1 MPLLNIKTIEER
13 VKALA
18 GREEYDD
25 ELLFELLSAYGRSN
39 SSITRLRNGSINV
52 AEDPSQEYAQK
63 NVVYYRNI
71 ADTSDATDANRSTKQ
86 LSPAERETRLLKAV
100 QELRQHERV
109 VRFTTRFVIVSD
121 NQWLAAVDTKTNE
134 NRIFPIAQID
144 KHYTFFLPWAG
155 MEKAQFAAE
164 KHADTKAAEKM
175 GKLFDAL
182 VGNNAVSL
190 ATDADRH
197 GLNIFFTRLL
207 FCYFAE
213 DTDLFPKGAFTKA
226 IASYTHEDGS
236 DVARVITD
244 IFAALDMADKSE
256 LAEHLQVFPY
266 VNGHLFSA
274 DAPYQVPNFDRKSRD
289 LLIELGRLIWKDV
302 NPDIFGSM
310 FQAVVQTGSRSE
322 LGQHYTSV
330 PNILKTI
337 EPLFLDDLKEQFDSA
352 YNSVPRLEKLLSRI
366 ADIKIFDPACG
377 SGNFL
382 VIAYKELRRL
392 EHAILDRL
400 AYLSPKHQT
409 LFSDSVVKIDH
420 FYGIEIDDFATEV
433 AILALWIAKHQMNQ
447 EYLDKFGF
455 QLPMIP
461 LRSMGQITCAN
472 ACRIDWQEVCP
483 HQTEDEV
490 YLISNPPYLGS
501 SMQTKEQKEDL
512 AATYAGRKFS
522 TNQDYISAWFI
533 KGSDYIQE
541 SRAQLAFITTNSVS
555 QGDHVA
561 LLFPT
566 IFNMGLEIGYAYTS
580 FKWSNNAKGNAGVTV
595 AVISLRKSSKSPKY
609 LFSNSV
615 RNEVA
620 EINGYLTP
628 GPIVSLKRRPKPLS
642 GFPPMVRGSQPTDG
656 GHLNLDQTEYNALVQ
671 AFPETQR
678 FLKKYIGAADYIR
691 GNDRY
696 CLWIEDQDVE
706 AASLIPEVADRLD
719 TVARFRSESKAASTR
734 EYAAYPNRFR
744 QRAYKPTDSI
754 IVPSVS
760 SERREYV
767 PIGFL
772 GPDTVISN
780 LAFATYNAEPWL
792 FALLTSKIHMVWLGA
807 VGGKMKTDYRY
818 SNTIVYNNFPVPH
831 LTGPMKEKLTR
842 TALRILDVREYFCEL
857 TLAELYD
864 PDTMPDLLRQAHAEN
879 DALVDSI
886 YRKSGFESD
895 EERLAALFKLYEKM
909 TTEEAEAIE
918 AKKAAKKAAKT
929 TTRRRRKPRKRQHNE

>member
-71 ADTSDATDANRSTKQ
+71 ADPRETTDANRSTKQ

-144 KHYTFFLPWAG
+144 KHYAFFLPWAG

-182 VGNNAVSL
+182 VANNAVSL

-244 IFAALDMADKSE
+244 IFAALDMADKSK

-274 DAPYQVPNFDRKSRD
+274 DAPYQVPTFDRKSRD

-337 EPLFLDDLKEQFDSA
+337 EPLFLDGLKEQFDSA

-366 ADIKIFDPACG
+366 AGIKIFDPACG

-461 LRSMGQITCAN
+461 LQSMGQITCTN
-472 ACRIDWQEVCP
+472 ACRVDWEDICP
-483 HQTEDEV
+483 HDIEEEV
-490 YLISNPPYLGS
+490 YLIGNPPYVGS
-501 SMQTKEQKEDL
+501 KKRTKEQTEDL
-512 AATYAGRKFS
+512 VFAYASHDFS
-522 TNQDYISAWFI
+522 KNLDYISAWFI
-533 KGSDYIQE
+533 KGADYIQGTKSE
-541 SRAQLAFITTNSVS
+541 LSFVSTNSIT
-555 QGDHVA
+555 QGEHVG
-561 LLFPT
+561 LLFPE
-566 IFNMGLEIGYAYTS
+566 ILNMNLEIGYAFPS
-580 FKWSNNAKGNAGVTV
+580 FKWENNAKGNAGVTV
-595 AVISLRKSSKSPKY
+595 VVVNLRNTSSRSKY
-609 LFSNSV
+609 LYLDGQQL
-615 RNEVA
+615 EVDQV
-620 EINGYLTP
+620 NGYLTAAP
-628 GPIVSLKRRPKPLS
+628 SAYLHRRTAPLS
-642 GFPPMVRGSQPTDG
+642 NIPKMQFGMMAYDG
-656 GHLNLDQTEYNALVQ
+656 GNLMFDQREIAELVEDE
-671 AFPETQR
+671 PEASKFT
-678 FLKKYIGAADYIR
+678 KKFIGSSEFIN
-691 GNDRY
+691 GIDRY
-696 CLWIEDQDVE
+696 AVWVTPDKVEEAKKFNGIARKIEATKVYRAERGTKD
-706 AASLIPEVADRLD
+706 ASKLSEVPW
-719 TVARFRSESKAASTR
+719 RFREQH
-734 EYAAYPNRFR
+734 P
-744 QRAYKPTDSI
+744 PTDSI
-754 IVPSVS
+754 IVPRVS
-760 SERREYV
+760 SERRDYA
-767 PIGFL
+767 PMGYL
-772 GPDTVISN
+772 GPDTVISDS
-780 LAFATYNAEPWL
+780 AFAIYDAEPWL
-792 FALLTSKIHMVWLGA
+792 FALLTSKIHMAWLSA
-807 VGGKMKTDYRY
+807 VGGRMKTDYRY

-831 LTGPMKEKLTR
+831 LTGPMKEKLTQ
-842 TALRILDVREYFCEL
+842 TALRILDVREYFCEF

-895 EERLAALFKLYEKM
+895 EERLAALFRLYEKM
-909 TTEEAEAIE
+909 TAEEVEAIE
-918 AKKAAKKAAKT
+918 AEKAAKKAAKT
-929 TTRRRRKPRKRQHNE
+929 TTRRRRKTKKEASQ

>member
-1 MPLLNIKTIEER
+1 MPLLNVKTIEKR

-18 GREEYDD
+18 GRNEYDD
-25 ELLFELLSAYGRSN
+25 ELLFELLAAYGRSS

-52 AEDPSQEYAQK
+52 AEDPSREYAQK

-71 ADTSDATDANRSTKQ
+71 AEPEAIF
-86 LSPAERETRLLKAV
+86 SPAEQETRLLKAA
-100 QELRQHERV
+100 QELRTHERA

-121 NQWLAAVDTKTNE
+121 NEWMAVVDTKTSE
-134 NRIFPIAQID
+134 NRIFPISQID
-144 KHYTFFLPWAG
+144 KHYAFFLPWAG

-175 GKLFDAL
+175 GKLFDSL
-182 VGNNAVSL
+182 VANNAVTL

-213 DTDLFPKGAFTKA
+213 DTDLFPEGAFTKA
-226 IASYTHEDGS
+226 IASYTQGDGS
-236 DVARVITD
+236 DVASVITE
-244 IFAALDMADKSE
+244 IFAALDMADKSS
-256 LAEHLQVFPY
+256 LPEHLQIFPY

-274 DAPYQVPNFDRKSRD
+274 DALYQVPSFDRKSRD

-310 FQAVVQTGSRSE
+310 FQAVMQSGSRSE

-337 EPLFLDDLKEQFDSA
+337 EPLFLDDLKEQFDAA
-352 YNSVPRLEKLLSRI
+352 YDSVPRLEKLLDRI
-366 ADIKIFDPACG
+366 AGIKIFDPACG

-420 FYGIEIDDFATEV
+420 FYGIEIDDFAAEV

-472 ACRIDWQEVCP
+472 ACRINWEEVCP
-483 HQTEDEV
+483 HEPDEEV

-501 SMQTKEQKEDL
+501 SMQSKEQKEDL
-512 AATYAGRKFS
+512 RIAFELPNHPKKADYVFGWLSLGSKYIKDTKSKLAFVS
-522 TNQDYISAWFI
+522 TNS
-533 KGSDYIQE
+533 
-541 SRAQLAFITTNSVS
+541 ITQGEQAVILFNEIFS
-555 QGDHVA
+555 QS
-561 LLFPT
+561 
-566 IFNMGLEIGYAYTS
+566 LEIGYAYTS
-580 FKWSNNAKGNAGVTV
+580 FRWSNSAKHNAGVTV
-595 AVISLRKSSKSPKY
+595 IVLSIRNPSSESKWIFEDSIRHQAQYINCYLLDSRVPITKSRNSAHSLCSLPAMSKGSQATGAEH
-609 LFSNSV
+609 LTLSMSQRDELSNSCPEASKYIKPFLGS
-615 RNEVA
+615 NEFIDGIERFCIWVSDQDA
-620 EINGYLTP
+620 E
-628 GPIVSLKRRPKPLS
+628 
-642 GFPPMVRGSQPTDG
+642 
-656 GHLNLDQTEYNALVQ
+656 HALAIDELRQRFHAV
-671 AFPETQR
+671 ETQR
-678 FLKKYIGAADYIR
+678 LSSAKSATRKWAAKP
-691 GNDRY
+691 
-696 CLWIEDQDVE
+696 WAFTE
-706 AASLIPEVADRLD
+706 
-719 TVARFRSESKAASTR
+719 
-734 EYAAYPNRFR
+734 NR
-744 QRAYKPTDSI
+744 YKPTDSI

-767 PIGFL
+767 PIGYL

-780 LAFATYNAEPWL
+780 LAFAVYDAEPWL
-792 FALLTSKIHMVWLGA
+792 FALLTSKIHMAWLGA

-831 LTGPMKEKLTR
+831 LTGPTKEKLTQ
-842 TALRILDVREYFCEL
+842 TALRILDVREYFCEC

-864 PDTMPDLLRQAHAEN
+864 PDKMPEMLREAHTEN
-879 DALVDSI
+879 DVLVDSI
-886 YRKSGFESD
+886 YRKSGFD
-895 EERLAALFKLYEKM
+895 TDGERLAALFKLYEKL
-909 TTEEAEAIE
+909 TEEEAEALE
-918 AKKAAKKAAKT
+918 AEKAAKKAKKSAG
-929 TTRRRRKPRKRQHNE
+929 RKHRKQKKEAEQ

>member
-52 AEDPSQEYAQK
+52 AEDPTREYAQK

-71 ADTSDATDANRSTKQ
+71 TETSETTDANRSTAQ
-86 LSPAERETRLLKAV
+86 LSPAERETRLLEAV
-100 QELRQHERV
+100 QELRQHERI

-121 NQWLAAVDTKTNE
+121 GQWLAAVDTKTSE
-134 NRIFPIAQID
+134 NRIFPITQID

-182 VGNNAVSL
+182 VANNAVSL
-190 ATDADRH
+190 ATNADRH

-256 LAEHLQVFPY
+256 LSEHLRVFPY

-352 YNSVPRLEKLLSRI
+352 YNSVPRLEKLLNRI
-366 ADIKIFDPACG
+366 AGIKIFDPACG

-409 LFSDSVVKIDH
+409 LFSDSVVKLDH
-420 FYGIEIDDFATEV
+420 FYGIEIDDFATEI

-472 ACRIDWQEVCP
+472 ACRIDWDDVCP
-483 HQTEDEV
+483 HQPEDEV

-512 AATYAGRKFS
+512 KLAYAGRKYAK
-522 TNQDYISAWFI
+522 TLDYISAWFI
-533 KGSDYIQE
+533 KGSNYIRD

-566 IFNMGLEIGYAYTS
+566 TFDMGLEIGYAYTS
-580 FKWSNNAKGNAGVTV
+580 FKWSNSAKGNAGVTV
-595 AVISLRKSSKSPKY
+595 VVISLRKESPDPHYIFEGDMKRVV
-609 LFSNSV
+609 SQ
-615 RNEVA
+615 
-620 EINGYLTP
+620 INGYLND
-628 GPIVSLKRRPKPLS
+628 GPLTMVKSRRSPLS
-642 GFPPMVRGSQPTDG
+642 KCLPPMRYGVKAIDG
-656 GHLNLDQTEYNALVQ
+656 GFLFLTAEERDYLIDRSPDALLFIRPIIGSREYIQGL
-671 AFPETQR
+671 PR
-678 FLKKYIGAADYIR
+678 F
-691 GNDRY
+691 
-696 CLWIEDQDVE
+696 CLWITKETLKQ
-706 AASLIPEVADRLD
+706 ACCIPEVNRRIKKVRDYRLSRG
-719 TVARFRSESKAASTR
+719 TPEAIKNAETPWRFREQH
-734 EYAAYPNRFR
+734 P
-744 QRAYKPTDSI
+744 PTDSI
-754 IVPSVS
+754 IVPRVS
-760 SERREYV
+760 SERREYA
-767 PIGFL
+767 PMGYL
-772 GPDTVISN
+772 GPDTVISDA
-780 LAFATYNAEPWL
+780 AFAIYDAEPWF
-792 FALLTSKIHMVWLGA
+792 FALLTSKIHMAWLGA
-807 VGGKMKTDYRY
+807 VGGRMKTDYRY

-831 LTGPMKEKLTR
+831 LTGPMKEKLTQ

-864 PDTMPDLLRQAHAEN
+864 PDTMPHMLREAHADN
-879 DALVDSI
+879 DVLVDSL

-909 TTEEAEAIE
+909 TAEEAEAIE
-918 AKKAAKKAAKT
+918 AEKTDKKAAKS
-929 TTRRRRKPRKRQHNE
+929 TTRRRRKTRKEASQ